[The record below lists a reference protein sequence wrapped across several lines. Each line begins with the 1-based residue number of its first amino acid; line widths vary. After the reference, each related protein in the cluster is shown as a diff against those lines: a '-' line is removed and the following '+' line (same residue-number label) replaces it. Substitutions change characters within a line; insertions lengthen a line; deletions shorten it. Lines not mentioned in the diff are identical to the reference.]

1 VIQLTYTHLGGVV
14 DPKTWELVCKIFP
27 ELGAPGITRLWT
39 DSTHFLLRYDT
50 GGNLTGVLSYTPSE
64 GDVTIIVSPE
74 KDGSS
79 DVFDELWQA
88 ACQRW
93 TIEEEGTPDVR

>member
-1 VIQLTYTHLGGVV
+1 MPPNDESV
-14 DPKTWELVCKIFP
+14 WELLRLMFP
-27 ELGAPGITRLWT
+27 DLGAPGITHLWT

-50 GGNLTGVLSYTPSE
+50 GGNLTGVLSYVPVE
-64 GDVTIIVSPE
+64 GHVTIIVSPE

-93 TIEEEGTPDVR
+93 AIEEEGTPDVR

>member
-1 VIQLTYTHLGGVV
+1 MPPNDESV
-14 DPKTWELVCKIFP
+14 WELLRLMFP
-27 ELGAPGITRLWT
+27 DLGAPGITHLWT

-50 GGNLTGVLSYTPSE
+50 GGNLTGILSYVPVE
-64 GDVTIIVSPE
+64 GHVTIVVSPE
-74 KDGSS
+74 KDGSP

-93 TIEEEGTPDVR
+93 TIKEEGTPDVR

>member
-1 VIQLTYTHLGGVV
+1 MPPNDESV
-14 DPKTWELVCKIFP
+14 WELLRPMFP
-27 ELGAPGITRLWT
+27 DLGAPGITHLWT

-50 GGNLTGVLSYTPSE
+50 GGNLTGILSYVPVE
-64 GDVTIIVSPE
+64 GHVTIVVSPE
-74 KDGSS
+74 KDGSP

-93 TIEEEGTPDVR
+93 TIKEEGTPDVR

>member
-1 VIQLTYTHLGGVV
+1 M
-14 DPKTWELVCKIFP
+14 
-27 ELGAPGITRLWT
+27 GAPGITRLWT

-50 GGNLTGVLSYTPSE
+50 GGNLTGVLSYIPSE
-64 GDVTIIVSPE
+64 GNVTIIVAPE
-74 KDGSS
+74 KDDSS

-93 TIEEEGTPDVR
+93 AIEEEGTPDVR

>member
-1 VIQLTYTHLGGVV
+1 MPPNDESV
-14 DPKTWELVCKIFP
+14 WELLRLMFP
-27 ELGAPGITRLWT
+27 DLGAPGITHLWT
-39 DSTHFLLRYDT
+39 DSAHFLLRYDT
-50 GGNLTGVLSYTPSE
+50 GGNLTGVLSYVPVE
-64 GDVTIIVSPE
+64 GHVTIIVSPE

-93 TIEEEGTPDVR
+93 TIEEEGAPDVR